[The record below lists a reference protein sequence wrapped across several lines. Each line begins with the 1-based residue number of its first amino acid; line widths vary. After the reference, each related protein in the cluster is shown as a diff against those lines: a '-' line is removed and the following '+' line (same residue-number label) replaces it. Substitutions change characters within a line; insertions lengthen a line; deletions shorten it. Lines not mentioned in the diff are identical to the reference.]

1 MGGKF
6 DFEGPRRMK
15 IIVDSISELVS
26 VWAQCYTLDRHSIPV
41 EACAWIVLQ
50 PPCQRAEAPGFREG
64 DLTAGAGKGQWRRVR
79 EGRPG
84 GRGQWRRVREGCPG
98 GTSARRKAQS
108 GRTQSWSRNQG
119 RCWAAPTEAWRAL
132 GWASA
137 VLLRVAGREPTRGR
151 PERKPFLAEE
161 SRVRSVTLLLSH
173 REGAFMRQVL
183 RG

>member
-1 MGGKF
+1 MGGFKGWEGYLGGKF

-41 EACAWIVLQ
+41 QACAWIVLQ

-84 GRGQWRRVREGCPG
+84 GRRRRRRGQ
-98 GTSARRKAQS
+98 
-108 GRTQSWSRNQG
+108 GRTSRGQGTVEEGQG
-119 RCWAAPTEAWRAL
+119 RMSRGHVSQTEGSERAHPELEQKPGKVLGSTHGGLAGTRLGFRGAAAGGRA
-132 GWASA
+132 GAH
-137 VLLRVAGREPTRGR
+137 TR
-151 PERKPFLAEE
+151 
-161 SRVRSVTLLLSH
+161 
-173 REGAFMRQVL
+173 
-183 RG
+183 

>member
-6 DFEGPRRMK
+6 DFEGSRRMK

-84 GRGQWRRVREGCPG
+84 GRVRRRRVREGSPG
-98 GTSARRKAQS
+98 GRRRRRRGQ
-108 GRTQSWSRNQG
+108 GRTSRGQGTVEEGQG
-119 RCWAAPTEAWRAL
+119 RMSRGHVSQTEGSERAHPELEQKPGKVLGSTDGGPVGTRLGFRGAAAGGRA
-132 GWASA
+132 GAH
-137 VLLRVAGREPTRGR
+137 TR
-151 PERKPFLAEE
+151 
-161 SRVRSVTLLLSH
+161 
-173 REGAFMRQVL
+173 
-183 RG
+183 